1 MRPLCLAAL
10 LSASALSF
18 QVMTTSSGVQGGQG
32 ASAFASDPTTFLRT
46 GPLTRMPGEPYEI
59 LQSLPPE
66 FPLAL
71 LPEGAVPN
79 VAAVSSS
86 LTIVVATVKSDKPF
100 DATQFAW
107 KLEDSGWINTSPG
120 MRGFSMG
127 TGAPMLSVC
136 RGGDF
141 ANYSFRT
148 AANGDRMVRVSIGKE
163 PTRSCAPMGMR
174 PFSDVPLPILTLP
187 PGVRS
192 TGGGGGGGLDDTST
206 RARLETTMTVDQ
218 LAAHLIPQFKEA
230 GWKLEAGPTSDGTMS
245 VTRFIGASRA
255 GDPVTGQL
263 ILTAFPGTPYV
274 DALARYVRHKP
285 VR

>member
-18 QVMTTSSGVQGGQG
+18 QVMTTSTTIQGGQG
-32 ASAFASDPTTFLRT
+32 ASAFATDPATFLRS

-71 LPEGAVPN
+71 LPDGAVPN

-86 LTIVVATVKSDKPF
+86 LTIVVATVKSDKAL
-100 DATQFAW
+100 DVTQFGW
-107 KLEDSGWINTSPG
+107 KLEDAGWLNTSPG
-120 MRGFSMG
+120 MRGFLMG
-127 TGAPMLSVC
+127 MGGPMLSVC

-141 ANYSFRT
+141 VNYAFRT

-174 PFSDVPLPILTLP
+174 PFSDVPIPILSLP
-187 PGVRS
+187 AGVRS
-192 TGGGGGGGLDDTST
+192 SGGGSSGGLDDTST
-206 RARLETTMTVDQ
+206 RSRLETTLSVDQ
-218 LAAHLIPQFKEA
+218 LAAHLVPQFKEA
-230 GWKLEAGPTSDGTMS
+230 GWKVENGPTSDGTMS

-255 GDPVTGQL
+255 GDAVTGQL
-263 ILTAFPGTPYV
+263 ILTAFPGTPFV
-274 DALARYVRHKP
+274 DALARFVRHKP